1 MLFRILLGAG
11 GGTGAELGDWNAR
24 LSTITTESGALSHG
38 AVVSAVSDLS
48 TAEVAISAGSGD
60 RPVIDRA
67 KVPSLRLIAFDSDDR
82 LSGAVT
88 ATVRTAVILFYLPAS
103 PAARTILARDT
114 SATTTKPAFN
124 IGLTA

>member
-1 MLFRILLGAG
+1 MLFHILLAAG
-11 GGTGAELGDWNAR
+11 GDTSAELGDWNAS
-24 LSTITTESGALSHG
+24 LSTITTETGDVANG
-38 AVVSAVSDLS
+38 AVVSSIADLS
-48 TAEVAISAGSGD
+48 TANVAISAGSGD
-60 RPVIDRA
+60 RPVIDRT
-67 KVPSLRLIAFDSDDR
+67 KVPGLRLIAFDSDDR

-103 PAARTILARDT
+103 PAARTLLSRDT